1 MGKQRINPEVTF
13 VESPTLEETNLE
25 EIFDYI
31 FGLIVTDNNTH

>member
-13 VESPTLEETNLE
+13 VESPALEETNLE